1 MIKQNNYYIV
11 HTIMEVHEKEVIIVI
26 HMLRNDKVKHG
37 GKALHKF
44 LRLILNPTSQ
54 VGYFSNA

>member
-11 HTIMEVHEKEVIIVI
+11 HAIMEVHEKDVMIVI
-26 HMLRNDKVKHG
+26 HTLSNDKVKHG
-37 GKALHKF
+37 GKALYKF

-54 VGYFSNA
+54 IGYFSNA